1 MDNQPGVTAPRR
13 RAPAEIEQIAAAYAG
28 SGLTRTEFCRREHL
42 GLGTLNRYLQRQH
55 QDVDSGTA
63 GGGLVPIEVADPK
76 VGTHE
81 LGCGLAV
88 VLARGRRIEVGAGF
102 DGATLERLVLLLEN
116 M

>member
-1 MDNQPGVTAPRR
+1 MDNQPEFTVQRR
-13 RAPAEIEQIAAAYAG
+13 RTPTEIEQIAAVFAG

-55 QDVDSGTA
+55 QEVDRGTT
-63 GGGLVPIEVADPK
+63 GDGLVSVEVADPK
-76 VGTHE
+76 VGAHE
-81 LGCGLAV
+81 PGCGLAV

>member
-1 MDNQPGVTAPRR
+1 MDNQPGVTAQRR
-13 RAPAEIEQIAAAYAG
+13 RAPAEIEQIAAAFAG

-55 QDVDSGTA
+55 QDVDSVPA

-76 VGTHE
+76 VGTRE

-88 VLARGRRIEVGAGF
+88 VLARGRRIEVGVGF
-102 DGATLERLVLLLEN
+102 DGATLERLVLLMEN
-116 M
+116 L